1 MPGSWN
7 PIANT
12 FVDSYNN
19 IPAEA
24 KYAALLKGKDQQTYV
39 QLLKEQADKAAI
51 EASRPRP
58 PTRTADSLSSTQY
71 ATFLD
76 LLSEGEIE
84 GFPSAAGLTKGTTA
98 YNIAALKDIYLN
110 KTAVLRAGADLNNVQ
125 LADYTVKNVTIEPR
139 YGTQTQAYIQGYG
152 DISEPV
158 TVNQEV
164 EQATSIT
171 QTVSDVSVNGIII
184 TITVPALQK
193 FETNG
198 DILGSSFTFTIALS
212 YGGGGFT
219 TVATETIS
227 GRTGDAYQRDYRIDF
242 TAGGAF
248 PVAIKLTR
256 ITADSPDPT
265 TLANAFIWAY
275 YQEIVYQKLTYPNSA
290 IIALKFDSQQ
300 FTSLPSRAYRI
311 RGVKVRVPTGVT
323 VDQTNGRIIYPNGY
337 TFNGTLTANNA
348 RVWTSDPAWILFDL
362 LTSTRFGFGQQLVE
376 AQLDK
381 PAFYAAS
388 QYASA
393 LVSDGSNGTEPR
405 FSCNVLIQNQDDAYR
420 LINDLS
426 SIMRVMPFWAAGTLT
441 ISQDA
446 PRDASYLFT
455 MANVGENGFSYAGS
469 SLKTRHTVAVVSYLN
484 LQTQDVAY
492 EVIEDAA
499 GITKYGVLKT
509 ELRAFACTS
518 RGQAARLG
526 HWVLYSEANETEV
539 VTFTCSIESG
549 VVVRPGQV
557 IKIADPLKAGIRRAG
572 RINAAT
578 TTQITIDNTDQTDV
592 TELFNATLSVIMPDG
607 TTEERDIASIT
618 GAVIT
623 VSTAFTI
630 APNVASI
637 WMLRNTDVEA
647 TTWRVLS
654 VTEND
659 GTEYQIAALAHNPSK
674 YDYVEQNRPLQNPDI
689 SITEASPDAPIG
701 LSSQEIFYATNN
713 RASTKL
719 ILTWQPV
726 RGVSEYQVHWKRTD
740 GNWKVNDIASAQYEI
755 LDVDI
760 GTYLVRVYSLN
771 PLRIPSTDYA
781 ELTVTTVGKT
791 ALPANVIGES
801 LIPINESSAILS
813 WTRSSELDVLVGG
826 KVLIRHS
833 NATENATWN
842 ESQEIVAA
850 AGGSQTQKQ
859 VPLLN
864 GSYLLKFEDDG
875 GRRSVDATVIT
886 ADLTI
891 QQPRLTIS
899 NVNEEDSNFAGTG
912 SSAIN
917 MNYNAGY
924 DALIITELSL
934 LYVVDGYVESGYF
947 VGLTGEFN
955 LGLNNNNPLDLG
967 ATYDVNIQRRIASA
981 GYSAIT
987 LWDSQTALIDTWET
1001 IDGDVVDR
1009 VDVAMYVRY
1018 ATEDP
1023 ASSPVWSSWR
1033 EFSNAIVRGRGFQ
1046 FKIIASSEDVAQ
1058 NIQISQLGVLVELQQ
1073 RVEVSA
1079 ILTTGAAAY
1088 NVTYTKAF
1096 YAAPSVLITP
1106 YDLLYNEDYTITSVT
1121 RTGFTVAF
1129 KQGAS
1134 FIARSFTY
1142 TAVGYGGVI

>member
-1 MPGSWN
+1 MPSPSEMYFAMSLKGSDQ
-7 PIANT
+7 AT
-12 FVDSYNN
+12 YVELLKRQDQAQAQ
-19 IPAEA
+19 AEA
-24 KYAALLKGKDQQTYV
+24 N
-39 QLLKEQADKAAI
+39 
-51 EASRPRP
+51 RPRT
-58 PTRTADSLSSTQY
+58 PTRTADSLASTQY

-76 LLSEGEIE
+76 LVSEGEIE
-84 GFPSAAGLTKGTTA
+84 GFPSAAGLTKGTTV

-110 KTAVLRAGADLNNVQ
+110 KTAVLRADADPSNVQ

-139 YGTQTQAYIQGYG
+139 YGTQTQTYIQGYG

-164 EQATSIT
+164 EQATPIT
-171 QTVSDVSVNGIII
+171 QTVSDVSVNGIIV

-212 YGGGGFT
+212 YNGGGFT

-242 TAGGAF
+242 TTGWTGS
-248 PVAIKLTR
+248 VAIRLTR
-256 ITADSPDPT
+256 ITADSADPAT
-265 TLANAFIWAY
+265 TANAFIWAY

-311 RGVKVRVPTGVT
+311 RGIKVRVPTGVT
-323 VDQTNGRIIYPNGY
+323 VDQTNGRIIYPGGY

-362 LTSTRFGFGQQLVE
+362 LTSTRYGFGQQLVE

-393 LVSDGSNGTEPR
+393 LVSDGLNGTEPR

-426 SIMRVMPFWAAGTLT
+426 SVMRVMPFWAAGTLT

-526 HWVLYSEANETEV
+526 HWVLNSEANETEV

-607 TTEERDIASIT
+607 TTEERDIASIV

-623 VSTAFTI
+623 VSTAFTV

-674 YDYVEQNRPLQNPDI
+674 YDYVEQNRPLQNPNI

-726 RGVSEYQVHWKRTD
+726 RGVSEYQVHWKRAD
-740 GNWKVNDIASAQYEI
+740 GNWEVNDIASAQYEI

-760 GTYLVRVYSLN
+760 GTYFVRVYSLN
-771 PLRIPSTDYA
+771 PLRIPSIEFADITIN
-781 ELTVTTVGKT
+781 TVGKT
-791 ALPANVIGES
+791 AKPGNVQDVS
-801 LIPINESSAILS
+801 LIPINESSAILQ
-813 WTRSSELDVLVGG
+813 WQRSTDLDVLIGG
-826 KVLIRHS
+826 KVLIHHDI
-833 NATENATWN
+833 ATAGGTWDT
-842 ESQEIVAA
+842 SQQIIASA
-850 AGGSQTQKQ
+850 AGNQTQKQ
-859 VPLLN
+859 VPLLS
-864 GSYLLKFEDDG
+864 GTYLLKFEDDG
-875 GRRSVDATVIT
+875 GRRSETATAIT
-886 ADLTI
+886 ADATKPLPRSRIFDVGGEADLTF
-891 QQPRLTIS
+891 S
-899 NVNEEDSNFAGTG
+899 GTKT
-912 SSAIN
+912 N
-917 MNYNAGY
+917 MTYNSGFN
-924 DALIITELSL
+924 ALILTN
-934 LYVVDGYVESGYF
+934 VTA
-947 VGLTGEFN
+947 VGEYKLWLDDN
-955 LGLNNNNPLDLG
+955 SPLDLG
-967 ATYDVNIQRRIASA
+967 AIYDINIERRITAA
-981 GYSAIT
+981 GYSAIS
-987 LWDSQTALIDTWET
+987 LWDSRTDLIDTWED
-1001 IDGDVVDR
+1001 IHGAVADNVNI
-1009 VDVAMYVRY
+1009 AMYVR
-1018 ATEDP
+1018 ATNNNP
-1023 ASSPVWSSWR
+1023 ASSPSWGTWR
-1033 EFSNAIVRGRGFQ
+1033 EFSNGIIRGRGFE
-1046 FKIIASSEDVAQ
+1046 FKVIAESYDVSQ
-1058 NIQISQLGVLVELQQ
+1058 NIQISDLEVVIELQQ
-1073 RVEVSA
+1073 RSENSA
-1079 ILTTGAAAY
+1079 ALTTSTAAY
-1088 NVTYTKAF
+1088 NVTFAQAF
-1096 YAAPSVLITP
+1096 YQTPTIGITP
-1106 YDLLYNEDYTITSVT
+1106 YNMEHNEDYTVTNRT
-1121 RTGFTVAF
+1121 RTGFTIEF
-1129 KQGAS
+1129 RHGGAAIS
-1134 FIARSFTY
+1134 RTFSY